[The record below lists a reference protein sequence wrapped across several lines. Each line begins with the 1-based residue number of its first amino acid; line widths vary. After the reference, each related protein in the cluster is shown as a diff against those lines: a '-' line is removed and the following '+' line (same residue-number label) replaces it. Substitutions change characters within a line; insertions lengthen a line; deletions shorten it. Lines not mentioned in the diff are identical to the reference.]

1 MLKIRKGVFET
12 NSSSV
17 HTLTVRKELNPDEDI
32 LKLTKEIIYPFAEK
46 ELKELQYS
54 DDLYV
59 FTSIRDK
66 LRYIWTC
73 AIQANELDK
82 GYKLLKE
89 IFPHVDFIYKPC
101 EYIFEDCE
109 CLFDSYSEDY
119 TKWSL
124 DQWKKWFVAG
134 DVIVYNRDMYDR
146 DGTLSKYDESL
157 IENKVVQEGYKRE
170 SDKEHYDA
178 ISWEG

>member
-1 MLKIRKGVFET
+1 MVKVRYGVFET

-17 HTLTVRKELNPDEDI
+17 HTLTVRKELNLDEDI
-32 LKLTKEIIYPFAEK
+32 LKLTKEIIYPFAEG
-46 ELKELQYS
+46 ELKELQYG
-54 DDLYV
+54 DDLYI
-59 FTSIRDK
+59 FTSIRNK

-89 IFPHVDFIYKPC
+89 IFPNVDFIYKPY

-109 CLFDSYSEDY
+109 WLFYSYSEEY
-119 TKWSL
+119 TQWSL

-134 DVIVYNRDMYDR
+134 EIVIYNRDIYDR
-146 DGTLSKYDESL
+146 WGDSALDKSSCTQE
-157 IENKVVQEGYKRE
+157 IIVQESYKK
-170 SDKEHYDA
+170 SQDKEEYDS

>member
-1 MLKIRKGVFET
+1 MLKIRKNVFET

-17 HTLTVRKELNPDEDI
+17 HTLTVKKDLNADEDI
-32 LKLTKEIIYPFAEK
+32 LKLTKEIIYPFAEE
-46 ELKELQYS
+46 ELKELQYG
-54 DDLYV
+54 DDLYI

-89 IFPHVDFIYKPC
+89 IFPNVDFIYKPY

-109 CLFDSYSEDY
+109 WLFNSYSEEF
-119 TKWSL
+119 TQWSL

-134 DVIVYNRDMYDR
+134 DVIIYNRDMYDR
-146 DGTLSKYDESL
+146 DGTLSKYDEGL
-157 IENKVVQEGYKRE
+157 IENKDVQESYKRE
-170 SDKEHYDA
+170 LDKEHYDA

>member
-1 MLKIRKGVFET
+1 MFKIRKSVFET

-17 HTLTVRKELNPDEDI
+17 HTLTVKKTLNVDEDT
-32 LKLTKEIIYPFAEK
+32 LKSTKEIIYPFNGED
-46 ELKELQYS
+46 LKALKYR
-54 DDLYV
+54 DDLYI

-66 LRYIWTC
+66 LRYVWTC

-82 GYKLLKE
+82 GYRLLKE
-89 IFPHVDFIYKPC
+89 IFPHVDFIYKPY

-109 CLFDSYSEDY
+109 WLFDSSSEEC
-119 TKWSL
+119 TQWSL

-134 DVIVYNRDMYDR
+134 EVIIYSRDMYDR
-146 DGTLSKYDESL
+146 YGTCSKYGESL
-157 IENKVVQEGYKRE
+157 IENKAVQESYKRE